1 MPEVKQWKIGKGI
14 TIFEVPKDPPIKH
27 FRFTLSEPPHRFVR
41 YCDKK
46 PGNFTRIVE
55 EVTCKNCLKKMGY

>member
-1 MPEVKQWKIGKGI
+1 MKQWKIGTGLM
-14 TIFEVPKDPPIKH
+14 IFEIPSKKVRH

-46 PGNFTRIVE
+46 PGYITRIVD
-55 EVTCKNCLKKMGY
+55 EVTCKKCLKKLGN